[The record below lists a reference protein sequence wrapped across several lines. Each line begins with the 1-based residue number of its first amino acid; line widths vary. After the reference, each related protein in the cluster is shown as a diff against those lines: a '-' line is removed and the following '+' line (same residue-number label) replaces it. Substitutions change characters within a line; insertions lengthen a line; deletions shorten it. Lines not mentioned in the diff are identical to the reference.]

1 MFISV
6 FCITF
11 IDFAK
16 LKAVIYMERKKRYF
30 LLTAL
35 LLSALALRSEVL
47 TQNKGEKEAGAIFVK
62 EIRYAENRV

>member
-1 MFISV
+1 L
-6 FCITF
+6 CITF

-16 LKAVIYMERKKRYF
+16 LKAVIYMERQKRYF

-35 LLSALALRSEVL
+35 LLSVLALRTAVL
-47 TQNKGEKEAGAIFVK
+47 TQNKGEQETGAIFVK